1 MRRRLAVILG
11 AAAVVGALA
20 GPAIAGHLTSGVA
33 SYTGCLTDGTIIKV
47 RQGDAPASPCTGP
60 QAQVHFSGG
69 DVTGISAGAG
79 LQGGGSNGALTLSLA
94 PAYQLPQSCSVNQIP
109 QWTGSAWTCA
119 QDANTTYSA
128 GTGLD
133 LAGTE
138 FSIEPPYRL
147 PAAQAGD
154 SIVKGSGSTW
164 TTEQFTRAGE
174 SCPSGQFVRATSS
187 SGGVTCAAPSVAGG
201 QYVSTSPPDAGIPD
215 DDTTHTFAS
224 LSPGAGTYFIVAKAV
239 IFSDQNVDQF
249 KTVVCRLRVD
259 GTSFDEITLTDD
271 TLNTVQV
278 MPLALVTAVPVT
290 NGFSLTCFANE
301 GADGITISDIR
312 LIGVKLG

>member
-11 AAAVVGALA
+11 ALGLIGALA
-20 GPAIAGHLTSGVA
+20 APAIAGHLTSGVA

-47 RQGDAPASPCTGP
+47 RQGEVPASPCTGT
-60 QAQVHFSGG
+60 QVQVHLSGG
-69 DVTGISAGAG
+69 DMTSITAVGG
-79 LQGGGSNGALTLSLA
+79 LQGGGTNGAVTLSLA
-94 PAYQLPQSCSVNQIP
+94 PGYQLPQGCATNQIA
-109 QWTGSAWTCA
+109 QWTGTAWACA
-119 QDANTTYSA
+119 QDANTTYTA

-133 LAGTE
+133 LTGTE

-164 TTEQFTRAGE
+164 TTAQFTRAGE

-215 DDTTHTFAS
+215 DSTTHTFAS
-224 LSPGAGTYFIVAKAV
+224 LSPGAGTYFIIAKAT
-239 IFSDQNVDQF
+239 IRSDQNLDQF
-249 KTVVCRLRVD
+249 TSLACRLRVD
-259 GTSFDEITLTDD
+259 GTSFDEVVLTDD
-271 TLNTVQV
+271 TLNGVQNV
-278 MPLALVTAVPVT
+278 PIALVAAVPVT
-290 NGFSLTCFANE
+290 NGFSLTCFAND
-301 GADGITISDIR
+301 GADGLLIGNIR
-312 LIGVKLG
+312 LIGIKLD